1 MGFVVKIHQIKSLDA
16 DFLIKAVGVDEE
28 ISILTFD
35 NAEETIARRLALLR
49 QKDIFEV
56 KGVMIV
62 LVDSSCGVLS

>member
-35 NAEETIARRLALLR
+35 NAEETIARRLKKWAY
-49 QKDIFEV
+49 FV
-56 KGVMIV
+56 NPY
-62 LVDSSCGVLS
+62 